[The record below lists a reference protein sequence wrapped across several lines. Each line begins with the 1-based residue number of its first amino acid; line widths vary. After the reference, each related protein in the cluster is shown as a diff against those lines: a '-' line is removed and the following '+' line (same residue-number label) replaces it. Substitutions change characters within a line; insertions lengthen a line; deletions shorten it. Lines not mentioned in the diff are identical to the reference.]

1 MLVSL
6 LALIVFQWYW
16 IENAIAVKKEQFDR
30 KVIESLNQTAEK
42 IEKQEVVFLA
52 QQKLKEQEN
61 LTLASLS
68 EEPKPKRVLKKVKK
82 RVPKSTTKQGSQNTA
97 LAHTKPIEPRKPHL
111 KTQVKQPSDSI
122 VFAYQPNGT
131 VPNIDEYN
139 LGANLRDFL
148 SDERNL
154 VPENRMRF
162 IKDLVREQN
171 MIWQQLGQRADEFI
185 RVDQG
190 INEIMSIVDNELSI
204 VIQTG
209 PGQRVFSNQQ
219 TRRRIPQENV
229 QYQYVITSDGLPV
242 LIPNIPQTQKHFA
255 DTIRK
260 QNAFGANKPV
270 AKQENRKEKEPEYE
284 WVEVEEYV
292 EESPEQKSKNKAKLV
307 KDVFADFLQ
316 GDRDIH
322 ERLNREMLDTLLK
335 QELANRGIDLEFE
348 YGVKDQQNLMFA
360 SYAMSNNPSLAE
372 ESYSVKLFPNDAL
385 QKNQHLYVYFPER
398 GSFIMSNMWSVFGSS
413 AFLILMI
420 GGIFYSSVS
429 TMLKQKKLSMIK
441 NDFINNMTHEFK
453 TPIST
458 ISLAVDVMKDKSIK
472 ADPDKYLGIIKNE
485 NARLADQVEKVLQMA
500 LLDKGEVKLNLIELN
515 LHEAIEQVAQNLGV
529 QVEKKEGKINLDLK
543 ASNPLL
549 LADEVHMTNILFN
562 LIDNANKYSPE
573 KPQINI
579 GTEDIGSSIKLTI
592 SDNGIGMSKDQ
603 LNRIFEKFYRV
614 STGNVHDVKGF
625 GLGLSYVQ
633 KMVNLHH
640 GSIEVESR
648 PGEGTTFML
657 TFNKAI
663 TTI

>member
-82 RVPKSTTKQGSQNTA
+82 RVPKSTTKQGPQNTA

-122 VFAYQPNGT
+122 VFAYQPNGA

-185 RVDQG
+185 RIDQG

-255 DTIRK
+255 DTSRK
-260 QNAFGANKPV
+260 HNAFAANKPV

-385 QKNQHLYVYFPER
+385 QKNQHLYVYFPEK

-648 PGEGTTFML
+648 PGEGTTFIL
-657 TFNKAI
+657 IFNKAI